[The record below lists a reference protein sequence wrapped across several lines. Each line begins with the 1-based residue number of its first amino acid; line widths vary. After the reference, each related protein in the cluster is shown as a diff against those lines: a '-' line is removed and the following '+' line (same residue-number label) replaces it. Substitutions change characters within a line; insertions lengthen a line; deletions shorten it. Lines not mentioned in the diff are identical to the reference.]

1 MAEAKKKIA
10 SVFENLSKVDV
21 GAYAEKKGM
30 FTYLSWAWAVNE
42 LLSRYPTAS
51 WEVHK
56 WGVDGC
62 RQPYMQTK
70 AGCFVQV
77 TVTVEG
83 VERTQV
89 HPVLDNRNNTIK
101 EPNAFDVNT
110 AIMRCLTKAISL
122 HGLGLYIYAGE
133 DLPQDLSTDSA
144 KPVQKAIPKKV
155 ANGTVITGHKPNM
168 KTGGHKS
175 TASQQNYIMKLREDF
190 MKKLGN
196 EKGLQALTKIEKDV
210 KLESLN
216 VAELTKQ
223 QASDY
228 IESLVQ
234 TYAIVGK

>member
-1 MAEAKKKIA
+1 MAEAKKKTA
-10 SVFENLSKVDV
+10 SVFEDLSKVDV
-21 GAYAEKKGM
+21 SAYAEKKGM

-42 LLSRYPTAS
+42 LLTRYPKAE
-51 WEVHK
+51 WEIHK

-62 RQPYMQTK
+62 RQPYMETK

-77 TVTVEG
+77 TVNVDG
-83 VERTQV
+83 VERTQI

-101 EPNAFDVNT
+101 QPNAFDVNT

-133 DLPQDLSTDSA
+133 DLPQDLSTGSA
-144 KPVQKAIPKKV
+144 KPVQKKTTTSTST
-155 ANGTVITGHKPNM
+155 NGYKPSA
-168 KTGGHKS
+168 KTGSNKS
-175 TASQQNYIMKLREDF
+175 TANQQNYIMKLREDF

-196 EKGLQALTKIEKDV
+196 EKALDTLGKIEKDV

-216 VAELTKQ
+216 VAELSKQ

-228 IESLVQ
+228 IENLVEK
-234 TYAIVGK
+234 YAIISK